1 MKNAII
7 TGGAGFI
14 ASNLTPSLLA
24 LGFEKIFLI
33 DNLMRT
39 QGLRNV
45 IKNPK
50 VEFIY
55 GDACYF
61 NYDELPDITHFFHLA
76 SPKINRC
83 AKYNYEGH
91 KNITESGFNAVQYCS
106 NNNIRLFFASTASV
120 YNNIK
125 RLPIGEDDFCYPHTI
140 YGAGKY
146 YTECLIQSMAKM
158 YGLNYT
164 INRFF
169 NVYGEKMDSS
179 GAYTEVIFN
188 WLNSIKS
195 GNFNI
200 TIQGNPDEKVLDLV
214 HVSDVVD
221 AIIKSTFYSQNGIFN
236 VSTSKGSNSY

>member
-1 MKNAII
+1 MV
-7 TGGAGFI
+7 
-14 ASNLTPSLLA
+14 TP
-24 LGFEKIFLI
+24 I
-33 DNLMRT
+33 
-39 QGLRNV
+39 
-45 IKNPK
+45 
-50 VEFIY
+50 
-55 GDACYF
+55 F
-61 NYDELPDITHFFHLA
+61 NYDELPDITHFHLA

-106 NNNIRLFFASTASV
+106 NNNIRLFSLLPVFTIISKDYRSEKMILLPSH
-120 YNNIK
+120 NIWS
-125 RLPIGEDDFCYPHTI
+125 RQILYRMPY
-140 YGAGKY
+140 
-146 YTECLIQSMAKM
+146 QSMAKM

-214 HVSDVVD
+214 L
-221 AIIKSTFYSQNGIFN
+221 
-236 VSTSKGSNSY
+236 